1 MYTAIWFIG
10 YSDKASC
17 TSQHEVE
24 VYGWPNGYPEDIYA
38 YEEKLIV
45 SFIFGYLLPRRSALG
60 GYSGIINL
68 VHLWDRKRQMRLS
81 VGSNQH
87 RWTYLLH
94 MDTHTPPPPHTHSHS
109 HSHTNAHTTHTN
121 KFTWTYTHQQ
131 QALQEEDIFSSHLEH
146 PPQGAKFPLL
156 RDILFVRCVR
166 LCKKSFQVSILVR
179 C

>member
-10 YSDKASC
+10 YSVMASC

-94 MDTHTPPPPHTHSHS
+94 MDTHMPPPHTHTHSQTHS
-109 HSHTNAHTTHTN
+109 HSPHTQTRMYLDIHTPTTSTAGRRH
-121 KFTWTYTHQQ
+121 
-131 QALQEEDIFSSHLEH
+131 IFLTFGT
-146 PPQGAKFPLL
+146 PTPRG
-156 RDILFVRCVR
+156 
-166 LCKKSFQVSILVR
+166 
-179 C
+179 